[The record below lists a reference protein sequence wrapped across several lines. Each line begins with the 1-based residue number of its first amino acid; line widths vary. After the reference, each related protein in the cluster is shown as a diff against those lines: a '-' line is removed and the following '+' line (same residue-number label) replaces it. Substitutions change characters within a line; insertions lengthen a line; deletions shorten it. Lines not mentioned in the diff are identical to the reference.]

1 MMKSKAPLHD
11 MVRELWMYSN
21 GRQSNNSI
29 EGDVAKIVDDLNDAV
44 NAER

>member
-1 MMKSKAPLHD
+1 
-11 MVRELWMYSN
+11 MYSN